1 MYCIGCG
8 AENIES
14 SAHCIRCG
22 RDLMNLRGENS
33 SKPME
38 EKVVKKSK
46 ANWWWWP
53 DVTTIESA
61 TKATRQGMWAA
72 VFVAAVTAIFA
83 TVAANSGDIKFGT
96 ASISPWALIDSAIF
110 AAVAFGLYKK
120 SRVAAVAGLVIFGL
134 EKLDQITSAGTV
146 GNIFIAVIIA
156 LCFIGAVRGTYAL
169 HRFRVESNG

>member
-14 SAHCIRCG
+14 SSRCIRCG
-22 RDLMNLRGENS
+22 RDLINLRGERA
-33 SKPME
+33 SKPMAKE
-38 EKVVKKSK
+38 VEKKSRVD
-46 ANWWWWP
+46 WWWP
-53 DVTTIESA
+53 DVTTVESA

-72 VFVAAVTAIFA
+72 VFVAAITAIVA
-83 TVAANSGDIKFGT
+83 TVAAYSGDVRFGA
-96 ASISPWALIDSAIF
+96 ASIGPLAFIDSAIF

-120 SRVAAVAGLVIFGL
+120 SRVAAVAGLVIFGI